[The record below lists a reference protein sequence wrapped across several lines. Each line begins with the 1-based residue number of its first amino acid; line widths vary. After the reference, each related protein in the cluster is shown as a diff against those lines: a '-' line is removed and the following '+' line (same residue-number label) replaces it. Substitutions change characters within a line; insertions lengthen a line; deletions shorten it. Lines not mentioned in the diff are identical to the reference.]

1 MVTVAWLCSPNNPT
15 GRLLD
20 PRLVERAADSAPQT
34 LVVVDEAYYE
44 IAGASVLPIA
54 VQKANVAVIRTFS
67 KGYGLAGAR
76 VGYVIGQTPVIQALE
91 KVRPPQNLTTF
102 SVAAACRALA
112 DQDGLAARVQ
122 SIRAERDRLELE
134 LKQRGWQVV
143 PSVGNFLLASPPRPA
158 SDVAKWLQGA
168 GLIVR
173 SYPAHPRL
181 KDWLRITVRS
191 PEEDDRLLARI
202 TTFP

>member
-1 MVTVAWLCSPNNPT
+1 
-15 GRLLD
+15 LLD
-20 PRLVERAADSAPQT
+20 AKLVEAVADAVPHS

-44 IAGASVLPIA
+44 IAGRSVLPMA
-54 VQKANVAVIRTFS
+54 LRKANVAVIRTFS

-76 VGYVIGQTPVIQALE
+76 VGYVIGQPQVTQALE

-112 DQDGLAARVQ
+112 DQDGLAARVE
-122 SIRAERDRLELE
+122 SIRAERDRLEAE
-134 LKQRGWQVV
+134 LKRRGWQVV
-143 PSVGNFLLASPPRPA
+143 PSVGNFLLASPPRSA

-191 PEEDDRLLARI
+191 PEEDDRLLARLK
-202 TTFP
+202 TFP

>member
-1 MVTVAWLCSPNNPT
+1 
-15 GRLLD
+15 
-20 PRLVERAADSAPQT
+20 
-34 LVVVDEAYYE
+34 
-44 IAGASVLPIA
+44 
-54 VQKANVAVIRTFS
+54 VIRTFS

-76 VGYVIGQTPVIQALE
+76 VGYVISLPPVIQALE

-112 DQDGLAARVQ
+112 DQDGLVARVTA
-122 SIRAERDRLELE
+122 IRQERDRLEAE
-134 LKQRGWQVV
+134 LRQRGWQVV

-158 SDVAKWLQGA
+158 ASVAQWLQGA

-173 SYPAHPRL
+173 SYPMHPRL

-191 PEEDDRLLARI
+191 PEEDDRLLARL